1 MREKEETFRR
11 ETLCQVLSDEVLARI
26 DGSREL
32 SDGELSE
39 LIEDTIRAHG
49 RSSGL
54 TVSQRLRAKKDVFN
68 ALRRWDILEE
78 PLSDESVTEIMVNG
92 PDRIFLEKDGKLIRS
107 EYRFADERRLETVV
121 QRISSSANRL
131 LNESQPI
138 ADIMLE
144 GGARAN
150 IVLPPV
156 SLEGIALTI
165 RKFPQE
171 RITMERLVEMKS
183 ISREAAEYLQ
193 VLVRSGYNIFIS
205 GGTGAGKTTFL
216 NALSEYIDPSERVIT
231 IEDSAELQL
240 QNIPNLVRLEVRN
253 ANMEGNHAITIRDLI
268 KCSLRMRPSRIIVGE
283 VRDAASIDMLQSL
296 NTGHNGMST
305 GHANSPSDMLSR
317 IETMVLLGEEIPLL
331 AVRKQIASAID
342 IIVQLGRL
350 RDKSRRVLEITEVV
364 DCVDGEIRLNPLFH
378 FQEEAEETDGSIRGG
393 LYATGSVLCRRG
405 KLLAAGLTLPH
416 CAADVVEKGQMEA
429 AGGDGT

>member
-1 MREKEETFRR
+1 MRDKEELFRR

-26 DGSREL
+26 DGSREI
-32 SDGELSE
+32 SDEELSE
-39 LIEDTIRAHG
+39 MIEDTIRTHG
-49 RSSGL
+49 RGTEL
-54 TVSQRLRAKKDVFN
+54 TVFQRLRAKKDVFN

-78 PLSDESVTEIMVNG
+78 PLEDESVTEIMVNG
-92 PDRIFLEKDGKLIRS
+92 PDQIFLEKDGKIIRS

-121 QRISSSANRL
+121 QRISSSANRI

-165 RKFPQE
+165 RKFPKE

-183 ISREAAEYLQ
+183 ISREAADYLQ
-193 VLVRSGYNIFIS
+193 VLVQSGYNIFVS

-305 GHANSPSDMLSR
+305 GHANSPADMLSR

-364 DCVDGEIRLNPLFH
+364 ECIDGEIRLNPLFC
-378 FQEEAEETDGSIRGG
+378 FQEEAEEADGSICGG
-393 LYATGSVLCRRG
+393 LYATGSSLRRRG
-405 KLLAAGLTLPH
+405 KLLAAGLTLPKGM
-416 CAADVVEKGQMEA
+416 ADITKKEGMEPI
-429 AGGDGT
+429 GGDVI